1 VNQGGEPGH
10 DDYGLPPVD
19 IQIPDD
25 ARELDRDVQ
34 AYYRE
39 LRALRR
45 HERSNRWRA
54 PLRGSSMIVPL
65 IAGCLVL
72 AMVAGMVLT
81 MFSANPNLGG
91 LAGRQSVGAV
101 TGQTGQANRSR
112 DPTADPSATN
122 SPAGLS
128 NQAAHLP
135 AGKISVAGKPFELG
149 GLVKKALA
157 IVPASCAADC
167 AAMIAQLLSQARS
180 ASVTVY
186 LIGRRGVSLG
196 ELDSLAPASAE
207 ETAVVVAL
215 DPHDALKSISR
226 PSGATIVLVDAHGG
240 TVEPTLSPPL
250 HLERALRQLRQAR

>member
-1 VNQGGEPGH
+1 MNHGGEPGH

-54 PLRGSSMIVPL
+54 PLRRSNMIVPL

-81 MFSANPNLGG
+81 MFSANPYFSGQRTIG
-91 LAGRQSVGAV
+91 QGSRQSS
-101 TGQTGQANRSR
+101 QAIRSKA
-112 DPTADPSATN
+112 PAAGPSAA
-122 SPAGLS
+122 SGAAGLS
-128 NQAAHLP
+128 SPPASRLP
-135 AGKISVAGKPFELG
+135 AGQISLAGKRVELR
-149 GLVKKALA
+149 GLTAKALA
-157 IVPASCAADC
+157 IVPADCAC
-167 AAMIAQLLSQARS
+167 AAMIARLLSQARS

-186 LIGRRGVSLG
+186 LIGKRGVSIG
-196 ELDSLAPASAE
+196 ELNKLVPATDAGSAF
-207 ETAVVVAL
+207 VAL
-215 DPHDALKSISR
+215 DADNALKSISR
-226 PSGATIVLVDAHGG
+226 PNGPTIVLVDARGG
-240 TVEPTLSPPL
+240 MTVERPLSPGFDL
-250 HLERALRQLRQAR
+250 GRKLQQLRQPR